1 MRVTSSRGKITHN
14 DFLFFFFFVFFVTER
29 VEVPT
34 WGRGDAG

>member
-14 DFLFFFFFVFFVTER
+14 DFLFFFFFVTER

>member
-14 DFLFFFFFVFFVTER
+14 DFFFFFVFFVTER

>member
-14 DFLFFFFFVFFVTER
+14 DFFFFFFFFVTER
-29 VEVPT
+29 VEVQT

>member
-14 DFLFFFFFVFFVTER
+14 DFLSFFFVFFVTER

>member
-14 DFLFFFFFVFFVTER
+14 DFLFFFCLFVTER